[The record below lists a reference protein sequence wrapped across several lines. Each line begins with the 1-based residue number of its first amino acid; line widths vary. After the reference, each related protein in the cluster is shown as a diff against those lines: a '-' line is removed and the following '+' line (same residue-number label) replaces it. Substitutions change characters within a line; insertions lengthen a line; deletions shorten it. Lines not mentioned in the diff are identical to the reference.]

1 MNKIVVT
8 FLMALLIGGNA
19 YAQSGKS
26 TGVGGGLSLAGLTS
40 QIDGDQWGGYNKFG
54 YHLGG
59 FAYYDFNDWASLQIE
74 ILLGHRG
81 SRETR
86 TAIGQV
92 ALNYIDVPVLFR
104 IRPLRDHRLEPYAE
118 LGPSV
123 SYLLSARTG
132 FKPSKL
138 DQTDNYRR
146 ITGEF
151 HIGAGMQ
158 ANPYLGLFARW
169 SVGFSNLTVF
179 YPPWFTIHYISLG
192 VKVGL
197 K

>member
-1 MNKIVVT
+1 MKKIVAT
-8 FLMALLIGGNA
+8 LILAFSIGIGLQ
-19 YAQSGKS
+19 AQSGKS
-26 TGVGGGLSLAGLTS
+26 SGVGGGLSLAGITS

-59 FAYYDFNDWASLQIE
+59 FAYYDFNDWSSLQIE
-74 ILLGHRG
+74 ILFGHRG
-81 SRETR
+81 SRETQ
-86 TAIGQV
+86 TAFGQV
-92 ALNYIDVPVLFR
+92 GLNYIDVPVLFR
-104 IRPLRDHRLEPYAE
+104 LSPLRDHRLEPYVE

-123 SYLLSARTG
+123 SYLLSAKTG

-138 DQTDNYRR
+138 DQSENYRR
-146 ITGEF
+146 VTGEF
-151 HIGAGMQ
+151 HVGAGMQ
-158 ANPYLGLFARW
+158 LNPYFGLFARW
-169 SVGFSNLTVF
+169 SIGFSNLTVF